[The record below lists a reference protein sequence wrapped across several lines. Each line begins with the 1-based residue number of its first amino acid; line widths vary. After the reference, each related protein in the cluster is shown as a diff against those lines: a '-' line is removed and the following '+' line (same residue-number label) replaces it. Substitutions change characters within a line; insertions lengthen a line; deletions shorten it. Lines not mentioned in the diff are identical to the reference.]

1 MPYYFKINQHIEKS
15 SGNKYL
21 MVAPTNGSKGTIK
34 MYEEMLTRIRD
45 FIRSKTNNSED
56 YDEKYMKIKFNSNQK
71 LPLNKT
77 LKLRNMIVVVRFV
90 FYEGNRNYPQV
101 FKLKFV

>member
-21 MVAPTNGSKGTIK
+21 TVAPTNGSKGTIK

-45 FIRSKTNNSED
+45 
-56 YDEKYMKIKFNSNQK
+56 QK
-71 LPLNKT
+71 LITQRIMMKN
-77 LKLRNMIVVVRFV
+77 I
-90 FYEGNRNYPQV
+90 
-101 FKLKFV
+101 